1 MSFHNF
7 RLIRK
12 IGSLNRSAL
21 DLALTECCI
30 SSKWSS
36 NSVETK
42 SQESSAL
49 DATIIAVLDR
59 DSELRHQYLQRRWQ
73 GVIS

>member
-12 IGSLNRSAL
+12 IGFPNRA
-21 DLALTECCI
+21 DPGLALSDCCI
-30 SSKWSS
+30 SSKWSF
-36 NSVETK
+36 NSVEANC
-42 SQESSAL
+42 QESSAL
-49 DATIIAVLDR
+49 NATIIAALDR
-59 DSELRHQYLQRRWQ
+59 DSELRRQYLQRRWQ